1 MHQRPPRRTASPAW
15 MNSVSLQQYPVVP
28 PFAPSSDRSYHSS
41 RQTRQEQPNLLFVGN
56 LSYFCEISHL
66 FDLFDQYGHV
76 NGVRIVRNDNRSR
89 TLMFGFV
96 TMSTV
101 HEANEMERI
110 LNGTFFMGRRL
121 RVAISGRQHENSYDH
136 LETSE
141 GFPVHVGFIS
151 HFVEDQIIRPTE
163 AWLRKVFTQYG
174 VILDCSVK
182 DYQWNKDTN
191 RQEGYGFV
199 SFASNEDAI
208 NVVNICRHWNVKGI
222 ILTCSRSRFHSYNNV
237 NHIGNQSSENSL
249 PDEGDT
255 NNPNLRSNS
264 APPIVVHNHYH
275 VHDNGSGVPL
285 GVPFVCSAIGG
296 NYYPASSE
304 VHYPAP
310 NIVLPSPSI
319 FSYGPVTGVSPPM
332 GFANPLP
339 NNPMYSMHRNWDVM
353 ETSHSDPSIHDNE
366 N

>member
-1 MHQRPPRRTASPAW
+1 MHDHSSHTLAGAPMNVPHQQQIQRFARTQQSHYHEQRH
-15 MNSVSLQQYPVVP
+15 NS
-28 PFAPSSDRSYHSS
+28 SSYGDRSNFAAHRRRSLD
-41 RQTRQEQPNLLFVGN
+41 QPNLLFVGN

-199 SFASNEDAI
+199 SFASNDDATNAI
-208 NVVNICRHWNVKGI
+208 NVCRNMNVDGI
-222 ILTCSRSRFHSYNNV
+222 ILTCSRSKVVPNNRFPAVNRGGQHSTELV
-237 NHIGNQSSENSL
+237 NSIPAAVPNSYQV
-249 PDEGDT
+249 
-255 NNPNLRSNS
+255 
-264 APPIVVHNHYH
+264 PIVTYP
-275 VHDNGSGVPL
+275 NGSGIPILATELTPPHGYYIPPPPVPGGGYSYSPNPSTCGYDSML
-285 GVPFVCSAIGG
+285 RTITPPNHITQHAIQQ
-296 NYYPASSE
+296 Y
-304 VHYPAP
+304 
-310 NIVLPSPSI
+310 
-319 FSYGPVTGVSPPM
+319 
-332 GFANPLP
+332 
-339 NNPMYSMHRNWDVM
+339 PMYMNWNS
-353 ETSHSDPSIHDNE
+353 EEYTTNKQ